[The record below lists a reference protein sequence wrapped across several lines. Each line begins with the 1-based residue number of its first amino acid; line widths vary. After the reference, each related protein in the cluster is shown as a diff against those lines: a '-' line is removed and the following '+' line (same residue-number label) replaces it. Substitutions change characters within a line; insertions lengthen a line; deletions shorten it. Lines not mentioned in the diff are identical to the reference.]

1 MPDPLPSSQL
11 GGFSPSPLLL
21 EALDHH
27 LSFKNGDSVAVALS
41 GGADSAM
48 LAVHAH
54 LWASRRKVTLH
65 FFHIHH
71 GLQALADQWQW
82 HVHDLAARLQRPCHS
97 LRVQVQSRSLSADG
111 MESAARDARYQGLAE
126 LAQFAGLQHVLLA
139 HHQDDQAETV
149 LMRLLRGTGITGLGA
164 MAPHMQ
170 RDHLDYWRPWL
181 DQPRSRILQ
190 ASHDFALATGWH
202 AVQDP
207 TNINPDYTRGAV
219 RDLLTPVLDA
229 RWPGWQGRLQ
239 RQAQLSRETQDV
251 LDSVAGQDW
260 LTLQAD
266 ETGRSFSLSAWR
278 QLEPARQSMVIRYW
292 LQEQGAGLPT
302 QARLAE
308 LLRQLRSVHAQGHDR
323 NLIWKHGQNLIRCVR
338 GRVQIE
344 SVDSI
349 SQKDGLKTD
358 QASK

>member
-1 MPDPLPSSQL
+1 VPDPLPSSQL
-11 GGFSPSPLLL
+11 GGFSPSPPLL
-21 EALDHH
+21 EALNHH
-27 LSFKNGDSVAVALS
+27 LSFKSGDCVAVALS

-71 GLQALADQWQW
+71 GLQAIADQWQA

-97 LRVQVQSRSLSADG
+97 LRVQVQSHRLSADG

-126 LAQFAGLQHVLLA
+126 LARFVGLQHVLLA

-149 LMRLLRGTGITGLGA
+149 LMRLLRGTGTTGLGA
-164 MAPHMQ
+164 MAPRMQ
-170 RDHLDYWRPWL
+170 RDQLHYWRPWL
-181 DQPRSRILQ
+181 EQPRALILQ
-190 ASHDFALATGWH
+190 ASDAFSAATGWH

-229 RWPGWQGRLQ
+229 RWPGWQSRLQ
-239 RQAQLSRETQDV
+239 RQAQLSRETQEV
-251 LDSVAGQDW
+251 LDSVASQDW
-260 LTLQAD
+260 LTLEPD
-266 ETGRSFSLSAWR
+266 ETGRSFSLVAWR
-278 QLEPARQSMVIRYW
+278 RLEPARQSLVLRYW

-308 LLRQLRSVHAQGHDR
+308 LLKQLRGLHARGHDR
-323 NLIWKHGQNLIRCVR
+323 NLMWKHGQNLVRCVR

-344 SVDSI
+344 SAGPGDQQAGRVA
-349 SQKDGLKTD
+349 D

>member
-11 GGFSPSPLLL
+11 GGFSPSPPLL

-251 LDSVAGQDW
+251 LDSVARQDW

-278 QLEPARQSMVIRYW
+278 SLEPARQSMVIRYW

-323 NLIWKHGQNLIRCVR
+323 NLIWKHGHNLIRCVR

>member
-1 MPDPLPSSQL
+1 
-11 GGFSPSPLLL
+11 
-21 EALDHH
+21 
-27 LSFKNGDSVAVALS
+27 
-41 GGADSAM
+41 M

-170 RDHLDYWRPWL
+170 RDHLNYWRPWL

-251 LDSVAGQDW
+251 LDSVASQDW

-266 ETGRSFSLSAWR
+266 ESGRSFSLSAWR

>member
-21 EALDHH
+21 EALNHH
-27 LSFKNGDSVAVALS
+27 LRFKSGDSVAVALS

-54 LWASRRKVTLH
+54 LWASRRKLTLH
-65 FFHIHH
+65 FLHIHH
-71 GLQALADQWQW
+71 GLQAMADQWQW

-97 LRVQVQSRSLSADG
+97 LRVQVQSRRLSADG

-126 LAQFAGLQHVLLA
+126 LAQFLGLQHVLLA

-164 MAPHMQ
+164 MAPRMQ
-170 RDHLDYWRPWL
+170 RDCLTYWRPWL
-181 DQPRSRILQ
+181 EQPRSRILQ
-190 ASHDFALATGWH
+190 ASHDFAAASGWQ

-207 TNINPDYTRGAV
+207 TNINPDYTRGAL

-229 RWPGWQGRLQ
+229 RWPGWQSRLQ
-239 RQAQLSRETQDV
+239 RQAQLSRETQEV
-251 LDSVAGQDW
+251 LDSVAKQDW
-260 LTLQAD
+260 QSLEPD
-266 ETGRSFSLSAWR
+266 ECGCSFSLQAWR
-278 QLEPARQSMVIRYW
+278 GLEAARQSLVIRYW

-308 LLRQLRSVHAQGHDR
+308 LLRQLRGLHAQGHDR
-323 NLIWKHGQNLIRCVR
+323 NLMWKHGQHLIRCVR
-338 GRVQIE
+338 GRVQIQALGE
-344 SVDSI
+344 FP
-349 SQKDGLKTD
+349 SQDDGG
-358 QASK
+358 

>member
-1 MPDPLPSSQL
+1 VPDPLPSSQL
-11 GGFSPSPLLL
+11 GGFSPSPPLL

-251 LDSVAGQDW
+251 LDSVARQDW

-278 QLEPARQSMVIRYW
+278 SLEPARQSMVIRYW

-323 NLIWKHGQNLIRCVR
+323 NLIWKHGHNLIRCVR

>member
-1 MPDPLPSSQL
+1 
-11 GGFSPSPLLL
+11 
-21 EALDHH
+21 
-27 LSFKNGDSVAVALS
+27 
-41 GGADSAM
+41 M

-170 RDHLDYWRPWL
+170 RDHLNYWRPWL

-251 LDSVAGQDW
+251 LDSVARQDW

-266 ETGRSFSLSAWR
+266 ESGRSFSLSAWR

-349 SQKDGLKTD
+349 NQKDGLKTD

>member
-1 MPDPLPSSQL
+1 MPDPLSSSQL
-11 GGFSPSPLLL
+11 GGFSPSTPLL

-27 LSFKNGDSVAVALS
+27 LSFKSGDSVAVALS

-54 LWASRRKVTLH
+54 LWASRRNVTLH

-71 GLQALADQWQW
+71 GLQAIADQWQA

-97 LRVQVQSRSLSADG
+97 LRVQVQSRRLSADG

-126 LAQFAGLQHVLLA
+126 LAHFVGLQHVLLA

-149 LMRLLRGTGITGLGA
+149 LMRLLRGTGTTGLGA

-170 RDHLDYWRPWL
+170 RDDLNYWRPWL
-181 DQPRSRILQ
+181 EQPRALILQ
-190 ASHDFALATGWH
+190 ASENFAAATGWH

-207 TNINPDYTRGAV
+207 TNINPEYTRGAV

-229 RWPGWQGRLQ
+229 RWPGWQRRLQ

-251 LDSVAGQDW
+251 LDSVARQDW
-260 LTLQAD
+260 QALEPD
-266 ETGRSFSLSAWR
+266 EAGRSFSLSAWR

-292 LQEQGAGLPT
+292 LQAQGAGLPT
-302 QARLAE
+302 HARLAE
-308 LLRQLRSVHAQGHDR
+308 LLRQLRGVHAQGHDR
-323 NLIWKHGQNLIRCVR
+323 NLIWKQGPNLIRCVR

-344 SVDSI
+344 SACSGE
-349 SQKDGLKTD
+349 QKNSLGAD
-358 QASK
+358 QSNK

>member
-1 MPDPLPSSQL
+1 
-11 GGFSPSPLLL
+11 
-21 EALDHH
+21 
-27 LSFKNGDSVAVALS
+27 
-41 GGADSAM
+41 M

-82 HVHDLAARLQRPCHS
+82 HVHELAARLQRPCHS

-251 LDSVAGQDW
+251 LDSVARQDW

-349 SQKDGLKTD
+349 NQKDGLKTD

>member
-1 MPDPLPSSQL
+1 MPDPLPCSPL
-11 GGFSPSPLLL
+11 GGFSPSPALLK
-21 EALDHH
+21 ALDHH
-27 LSFKNGDSVAVALS
+27 LSFTSSDSIAVALS

-54 LWASRRKVTLH
+54 FWASRRKVTLH

-71 GLQALADQWQW
+71 GLQAFADQWQA

-97 LRVQVQSRSLSADG
+97 LRVQVQSRRLSADG

-126 LAQFAGLQHVLLA
+126 LAHFVGLQHVLLA

-149 LMRLLRGTGITGLGA
+149 LMRLLRGTGTTGLGA

-170 RDHLDYWRPWL
+170 RDDLSYWRPWL
-181 DQPRSRILQ
+181 EQPRALILQ
-190 ASHDFALATGWH
+190 ASEHFTAATGWH
-202 AVQDP
+202 AVQDL
-207 TNINPDYTRGAV
+207 TNTNPDYTRGAV

-229 RWPGWQGRLQ
+229 RWPGWQSRLQ
-239 RQAQLSRETQDV
+239 RQAHLSRETQEV
-251 LDSVAGQDW
+251 LDSVARQDW
-260 LTLQAD
+260 LGLEPD

-278 QLEPARQSMVIRYW
+278 GLEPARQSMVIRYW

-302 QARLAE
+302 HARLAE
-308 LLRQLRSVHAQGHDR
+308 LLRQLRGVHAQGHDR
-323 NLIWKHGQNLIRCVR
+323 NLMWKHGPNLIRCVR
-338 GRVQIE
+338 GRVLIE
-344 SVDSI
+344 SAGSGG
-349 SQKDGLKTD
+349 QQAGLKAD

>member
-1 MPDPLPSSQL
+1 
-11 GGFSPSPLLL
+11 
-21 EALDHH
+21 
-27 LSFKNGDSVAVALS
+27 
-41 GGADSAM
+41 M